1 MNGLR
6 GVALA
11 LIIAGVLGLT
21 YGGFTYTKE
30 THKAD
35 IGSLHVSVD
44 EEQRV
49 NVPIWLGIGALVFGG
64 ILLLVGR
71 KN

>member
-35 IGSLHVSVD
+35 IGTLHLSVD

>member
-6 GVALA
+6 GVAIA

-30 THKAD
+30 TQKAE
-35 IGSLHVSVD
+35 IGSLQLSVS

-49 NVPIWLGIGALVFGG
+49 NVPIWLGIGALAFGG

>member
-6 GVALA
+6 GVAIA

-30 THKAD
+30 TQKAE
-35 IGSLHVSVD
+35 IGSLQLSVS

-49 NVPIWLGIGALVFGG
+49 NVPIWFGIGALAFGG

>member
-11 LIIAGVLGLT
+11 LIVAGILGLT

-30 THKAD
+30 THKAY
-35 IGSLHVSVD
+35 IGSLHLSVD

>member
-11 LIIAGVLGLT
+11 LITAGVLGLT

-35 IGSLHVSVD
+35 IGSLHLSVD

>member
-35 IGSLHVSVD
+35 IGSLHLSVD
-44 EEQRV
+44 VEQRV

>member
-6 GVALA
+6 GVAVA

-21 YGGFTYTKE
+21 YGGFSYTKE
-30 THKAD
+30 THKAE
-35 IGSLHVSVD
+35 IGSLQLSVD

>member
-35 IGSLHVSVD
+35 IGSLHLSVD
-44 EEQRV
+44 EELRV

>member
-30 THKAD
+30 THQAD
-35 IGSLHVSVD
+35 IGSLHLSVD

>member
-6 GVALA
+6 GVAVA

-35 IGSLHVSVD
+35 IGSLHLSVD

>member
-21 YGGFTYTKE
+21 YGGLTYTKE

-35 IGSLHVSVD
+35 IGSLHLSVD

>member
-6 GVALA
+6 GLAVA

-21 YGGFTYTKE
+21 YGGFSYTKE
-30 THKAD
+30 THKAE
-35 IGSLHVSVD
+35 IGSLQLSVD

>member
-35 IGSLHVSVD
+35 IGSLHLLVD

-49 NVPIWLGIGALVFGG
+49 NVPIWLGIGVLVFGG

>member
-21 YGGFTYTKE
+21 YSGFTYTKE
-30 THKAD
+30 NHKAD
-35 IGSLHVSVD
+35 IGSLHLSVD

>member
-35 IGSLHVSVD
+35 IGSLHLSVG
-44 EEQRV
+44 EGQRV

>member
-35 IGSLHVSVD
+35 IGSLHLSVD
-44 EEQRV
+44 EEQRDKE
-49 NVPIWLGIGALVFGG
+49 PIWLGIGALVFGG